1 VTSRPGTDYEPP
13 ENLTPMEPRLPACGA
28 AAWLGRVVPEDRI
41 NIAGTVENAHYLDS
55 VLGFSIEDEVGADSE
70 AAKLGCQLITT
81 TAHSRHFR

>member
-1 VTSRPGTDYEPP
+1 MTRRPGIHCQPL
-13 ENLTPMEPRLPACGA
+13 ENPTRREPRLPACGA

-41 NIAGTVENAHYLDS
+41 NIAGTVENAHYVDP

-81 TAHSRHFR
+81 TAHSGHFR